1 MRYPGKLKAGAVIG
15 LVSPSSPVSEERQ
28 EACCKAMR
36 AMGFRVKKADN
47 ISASKGGYMAG
58 EEKVRGEWINRMFAD
73 PQIEAIFC
81 IRGGDGANRI
91 VPYIDLDVVRKNP
104 KIFQGYSDITSL
116 HLLFNQA
123 CDLVTFH
130 GPMISSNV
138 VDKFDYETKQGFFE
152 SLTAENVY
160 DYCAP
165 QGLPIG
171 VAREGCAE
179 GEITGGNLTVLCASV
194 GTPYEIQ
201 TKGRILF
208 IEEIGEHVGNLDR
221 HVYQLKNAGLLDEV
235 KGIIL
240 GQFTRCEV
248 DVEGFDMT
256 RVVLDAIG
264 DMDIPVM
271 YNIQSGHGFPMITL
285 PMGAVCR
292 MDTASRTITFD
303 VDR

>member
-1 MRYPGKLKAGAVIG
+1 MRYPEKLKAGAVIG

-28 EACCKAMR
+28 EACCKVMR
-36 AMGFRVKKADN
+36 SMGFRVKKADN

-73 PQIEAIFC
+73 PEVEAIFC

-91 VPYIDLDVVRKNP
+91 IPYIDLDVVRKNP

-116 HLLFNQA
+116 HLLFNQK

-138 VDKFDYETKQGFFE
+138 VDQFDDETKKGFFE
-152 SLTAENVY
+152 SLTADEAY
-160 DYCAP
+160 TYCP
-165 QGLPIG
+165 PEGFPIG
-171 VAREGCAE
+171 AAREGCAE

-194 GTPYEIQ
+194 GTPYEIE
-201 TKGRILF
+201 TRGKILF
-208 IEEIGEHVGNLDR
+208 IEEIGEHIGNLDR

-240 GQFTRCEV
+240 GQFARCEV
-248 DVEGFDMT
+248 DEEGFDMT
-256 RVVLDAIG
+256 RVVMDAIG

-271 YNIQSGHGFPMITL
+271 YNVQSGHGFPMITL

-292 MDTASRTITFD
+292 MDTETKSIVFETGR
-303 VDR
+303 

>member
-1 MRYPGKLKAGAVIG
+1 MRYPDKLKAGAVIG
-15 LVSPSSPVSEERQ
+15 LVSPSSPISEERQ
-28 EACCKAMR
+28 EACCKVMR
-36 AMGFRVKKADN
+36 SMGFRVKKADN

-58 EEKVRGEWINRMFAD
+58 EEKARGEWINRMFAD
-73 PQIEAIFC
+73 PEVEAIFC

-91 VPYIDLDVVRKNP
+91 IPYIDLDVVRNNP

-116 HLLFNQA
+116 HLLFNQK

-138 VDKFDYETKQGFFE
+138 VDQFDDETKQGFFE
-152 SLTAENVY
+152 SLTADETY
-160 DYCAP
+160 GYCAP
-165 QGLPIG
+165 EGFPIG

-194 GTPYEIQ
+194 GTPYEID
-201 TKGRILF
+201 TKGKILF
-208 IEEIGEHVGNLDR
+208 IEEIGEHIGNLDR

-235 KGIIL
+235 KGIVL
-240 GQFTRCEV
+240 GQFARCEV
-248 DVEGFDMT
+248 DEEGYDMT
-256 RVVLDAIG
+256 RVMLDAIG

-292 MDTASRTITFD
+292 MDTETKSIVFETR
-303 VDR
+303 R